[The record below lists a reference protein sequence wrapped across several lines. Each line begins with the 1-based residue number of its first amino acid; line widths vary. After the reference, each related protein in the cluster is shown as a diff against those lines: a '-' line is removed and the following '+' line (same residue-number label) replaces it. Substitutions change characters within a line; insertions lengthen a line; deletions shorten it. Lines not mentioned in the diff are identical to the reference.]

1 MRKVKH
7 IFIKKM
13 QETIK
18 EVAVPRKR
26 GQKIA
31 AGEIDRLIGM
41 RIRIARNMFHKRQ
54 EDLANFLGLTLQ
66 QTQKYENGKNKMS
79 VNLLTQVSDFF
90 NIPIAYFIPATV
102 GSAKDNAMEMLTM
115 AQPVQNVA
123 EDWKPIGKKDA
134 AKSASEKKVAEDI
147 LPIGAK
153 QNFILELIDILTK
166 IDPEKQQEFLQL
178 VKSYQKIK

>member
-1 MRKVKH
+1 
-7 IFIKKM
+7 M
-13 QETIK
+13 QET
-18 EVAVPRKR
+18 ATPRKR

-90 NIPIAYFIPATV
+90 NIPIAYFIPTTI

-115 AQPVQNVA
+115 AQPMQNVA
-123 EDWKPIGKKDA
+123 EDWKPIGEKEPSKTNPVKKI
-134 AKSASEKKVAEDI
+134 AEEL
-147 LPIGAK
+147 LPIETK

-178 VKSYQKIK
+178 IKTYQKIK

>member
-1 MRKVKH
+1 
-7 IFIKKM
+7 M
-13 QETIK
+13 QETVI
-18 EVAVPRKR
+18 PRKR

-79 VNLLTQVSDFF
+79 VNLLTQVADFF
-90 NIPIAYFIPATV
+90 NIPIAYFIPTTV

-115 AQPVQNVA
+115 AQPIQNVA
-123 EDWKPIGKKDA
+123 EDWRPIGEKEPSKVT
-134 AKSASEKKVAEDI
+134 SAKKVSEDI
-147 LPIGAK
+147 LPIEIK

-178 VKSYQKIK
+178 IKNYQKMK